1 MVKISKKDELESDI
15 KNNKRKV
22 EEVEESE
29 EEDEESEAEEDL
41 EESEEES
48 EDEEID
54 GEESK
59 EEESMNG
66 NSNKTAPSGK
76 NNASLA
82 PEARKTFASIADKL
96 SEGSVKALADMGFT
110 TMTEI
115 QSKTIEHLLEGKD
128 VMGAA
133 KTGSGKTLAFLLPVV
148 ELMHK
153 LKFMPRNGTGAI
165 IISPT
170 RELAMQTFGVL
181 QELLKYH
188 HHTYGLIIGGSNRK
202 EESKKLEKG
211 VNIVVCTPGRLLDHL
226 QNTPNFL
233 FKNLQC
239 FVMDEADCILNI
251 GFEEEMKQILKI
263 LPSKILDI

>member
-1 MVKISKKDELESDI
+1 MVKISKKDELESEI
-15 KNNKRKV
+15 KNKRKA

-29 EEDEESEAEEDL
+29 EEEEEEAEEESDA
-41 EESEEES
+41 EESLEEES
-48 EDEEID
+48 EDEEIN
-54 GEESK
+54 GEEP
-59 EEESMNG
+59 EPAESEK
-66 NSNKTAPSGK
+66 STDKKTEVAK
-76 NNASLA
+76 SLA
-82 PEARKTFASIADKL
+82 PEARKTFASISDKL
-96 SEGSVKALADMGFT
+96 SEGTVKALTDMGFS

-128 VMGAA
+128 IMGAA
-133 KTGSGKTLAFLLPVV
+133 KTGSGKTLAFLIPVV
-148 ELMHK
+148 ELMYK

-211 VNIVVCTPGRLLDHL
+211 VNILVCTPGRLLDHL

-263 LPSKILDI
+263 LPSKF